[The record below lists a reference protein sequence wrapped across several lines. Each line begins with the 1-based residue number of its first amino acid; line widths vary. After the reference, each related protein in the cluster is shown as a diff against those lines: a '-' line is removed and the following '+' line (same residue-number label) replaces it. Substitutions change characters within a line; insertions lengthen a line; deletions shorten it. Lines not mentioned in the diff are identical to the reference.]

1 MWYFCRINL
10 KTMKKLKK
18 VLIWAG
24 ILLVAVLSFMIYWNF
39 YNTYSEGN
47 RAGILQKFSK
57 KGSMFKTY
65 EGELIMSSITS
76 TGNSTIAS
84 EKFFFSVKD
93 ESVAKELFSLEG
105 KDVTLRY
112 EQKRAHFPWSGDT
125 DYFVTGI
132 VSKE

>member
-1 MWYFCRINL
+1 
-10 KTMKKLKK
+10 MKKMKK
-18 VLIWAG
+18 ILIWAAVI
-24 ILLVAVLSFMIYWNF
+24 ILMIGSFMFYWNY

-47 RAGILQKFSK
+47 RAGVLQKFSK
-57 KGSMFKTY
+57 KGSLFKTY

-84 EKFFFSVKD
+84 EKFYFSVKD
-93 ESVAKELFSLEG
+93 EAVAKKMFELEG
-105 KDVTLRY
+105 KNVTLQY
-112 EQKRAHFPWSGDT
+112 EQKRGHLPWSGET